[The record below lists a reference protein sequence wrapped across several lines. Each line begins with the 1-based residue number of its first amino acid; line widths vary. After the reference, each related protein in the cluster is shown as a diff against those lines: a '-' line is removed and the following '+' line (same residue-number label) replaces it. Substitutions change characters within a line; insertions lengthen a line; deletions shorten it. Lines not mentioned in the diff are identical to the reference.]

1 MTDLRICHALPKLFD
16 DVVARFELDGTNVDQ
31 HFGWREPQK
40 HKTARARIVW
50 VPGDEGGTAGEIRA
64 ARNPGRSAE
73 GRPIATLGEL
83 FHVRIAVV
91 DPQFRE
97 DERAQ
102 YSATRTVFD
111 AWVRAVYLAAHG
123 TILFGSPAWN
133 TDKNERRHGAELVC
147 VCEVEAKIPD
157 APYDIVPADAVAEIT
172 TSLDDVDEVTTT
184 ATP

>member
-1 MTDLRICHALPKLFD
+1 MSEPRVCLALPKLFD
-16 DVVARFELDGTNVDQ
+16 DVVARFELDGTEVEQ

-40 HKTARARIVW
+40 HKTVRARIVW

-64 ARNPGRSAE
+64 ARNPGTQAAGRS
-73 GRPIATLGEL
+73 IATLGEL

-102 YSATRTVFD
+102 YIATRLVFD
-111 AWVRAVYLAAHG
+111 AWVRAVYKAAHG
-123 TILFGSPAWN
+123 TILLGSPTWN
-133 TDKNERRHGAELVC
+133 IDKNERRHGAELVC

-157 APYDIVPADAVAEIT
+157 SPFDTVPADAVAQIT
-172 TSLDDVDEVTTT
+172 TSLDNVDEVTTT
-184 ATP
+184 ASP